1 MMRISILLVV
11 LCVEFVFACQDF
23 GGAAST
29 AKTTAKNSAKTADK
43 SLASI
48 INQIKSNEDDIKGKN
63 NETDTSGKAGAKKHL
78 RHTQQVDK
86 DSTLSSY
93 QLMFNTEVI
102 NKLESVLVDTKAES
116 KRFEI
121 SQELEE
127 LLK

>member
-1 MMRISILLVV
+1 MRISILLVI
-11 LCVEFVFACQDF
+11 LCVEFVFAGCQDF

-29 AKTTAKNSAKTADK
+29 AKTTAKTSVKTADS

-48 INQIKSNEDDIKGKN
+48 IDQIKSNEDDIKGKN
-63 NETDTSGKAGAKKHL
+63 NETDTSGTAGAKKHL

>member
-1 MMRISILLVV
+1 MRISILLVI
-11 LCVEFVFACQDF
+11 LCVEFVFAGCQDF
-23 GGAAST
+23 GVAAST
-29 AKTTAKNSAKTADK
+29 AKTTAKTSVKTADS

-48 INQIKSNEDDIKGKN
+48 IDQIKSNEDDIKGKN
-63 NETDTSGKAGAKKHL
+63 NETDTSGTAGAKKHL